1 MSGRVILKN
10 PGIDINQYLKW
21 AGNPPIDIFIRQS
34 NYFASENRSV
44 TSCLKAEADG
54 AVYDA
59 MMRYPDGRHSVD
71 GR

>member
-34 NYFASENRSV
+34 NYFASENSV
-44 TSCLKAEADG
+44 CYSLPESGSRWC
-54 AVYDA
+54 
-59 MMRYPDGRHSVD
+59 RI
-71 GR
+71 